1 VLNFSPELG
10 PNGHWHYRMLR
21 TILGGPV
28 RRFLKDLDDP
38 KAAQERQFRA
48 LLKGAQGTGF
58 WSDHKL
64 SSVKDLSDFRRA
76 IPIRTGAEYQPY
88 LDRVAAGEA
97 GVLSSEK
104 TRMLLET
111 SGTTG
116 TPKHLPVTDSWA
128 ETVQLA
134 QRLWTLA
141 LVRDH
146 PGLVGGK
153 ALTMVSPMVHAR
165 SPGGLAIG
173 SNTGRIRAAQP
184 FWLRR
189 RYAVP
194 AGAMEISCPIARQY
208 AVLRFGIGAD
218 VRSITTANPSLL
230 LLMFRRLEEWKQPL
244 FEDLVAGTLRHG
256 PAADIAPGVRT
267 RLEGMLKAGTPPPD
281 CHPLAMW
288 NLESVNCWTGGPA
301 AYFATK
307 LRVQLPGVSVR
318 EVGVSASEGSFAFPL
333 SATWPGS
340 VLWTGGHVLEFVDS
354 ASNPVWAWEL
364 EPGMRVRLV
373 VSTTAGLY
381 RYDMADELEVVGRCL
396 NTPLV
401 RFVGKSGRYLNAVG
415 ERVTGSQV
423 SAALAAVGADL
434 EGFTVRVEMA
444 ETPMYV
450 LAFEGKN
457 VGNGLS
463 EQFDLAL
470 SKENVEYEGKRR
482 SGRLGPPRAEAL
494 GPGHYARYRAALVR
508 AGAPAGQVKDPVI
521 AVDESEWKAVQQAG
535 ESA

>member
-1 VLNFSPELG
+1 
-10 PNGHWHYRMLR
+10 MLR
-21 TILGGPV
+21 TVLGGSV

-38 KAAQERQFRA
+38 KAAQERRLRA
-48 LLKGAQGTGF
+48 LLKGAEGTGF
-58 WSDHKL
+58 GSDHKL
-64 SSVKDLSDFRRA
+64 SAVKDLSDFRRA
-76 IPIRTGAEYQPY
+76 VPIRSGADYQPY
-88 LDRVAAGEA
+88 LERVASGEA

-146 PGLVGGK
+146 PALARGK

-194 AGAMEISCPIARQY
+194 TEAMEISCPMARQY
-208 AVLRFGIGAD
+208 TVLRFGIGAD

-244 FEDLVAGTLRHG
+244 FEDLLAGTLRHG
-256 PAADIAPGVRT
+256 PAADIAPHIRA
-267 RLEGMLKAGTPPPD
+267 RLERRLKAGTPPSD
-281 CHPLAMW
+281 CHPQALW

-301 AYFATK
+301 AFFAAK
-307 LRVQLPGVSVR
+307 LRAQLPGVSVR
-318 EVGVSASEGSFAFPL
+318 EVGISASEGSFAFPL
-333 SATWPGS
+333 AANWPGS
-340 VLWTGGHVLEFVDS
+340 VLWVGGHVLEFVDS
-354 ASNPVWAWEL
+354 SSTPLWAWEL

-401 RFVGKSGRYLNAVG
+401 RFVGKSGRYLNGVG
-415 ERVTGSQV
+415 ERVTGAQV

-434 EGFTVRVEMA
+434 EGFTVRIEMSD
-444 ETPMYV
+444 TPTYV

-457 VGNGLS
+457 VDSDLS
-463 EQFDLAL
+463 LKFDLAL
-470 SKENVEYEGKRR
+470 SKENVEYESKRR
-482 SGRLGPPRAEAL
+482 SGRLGAPRVESL
-494 GPGHYARYRAALVR
+494 MPGHYARYRAALVG

-535 ESA
+535 VIA

>member
-1 VLNFSPELG
+1 MEQFSPQLSSE
-10 PNGHWHYRMLR
+10 GHWHYRMLR
-21 TILGGPV
+21 TVLGGSV

-38 KAAQERQFRA
+38 KAAQERRFRA
-48 LLKGAQGTGF
+48 LLKGAKGTVF

-64 SSVKDLSDFRRA
+64 SNVKGLEDFRRA

-88 LDRVAAGEA
+88 LERVSAGEG

-116 TPKHLPVTDSWA
+116 DPKHLPVTDSWA

-146 PGLVGGK
+146 PGLAGGK
-153 ALTMVSPMVHAR
+153 ALTMVSPKVHSR
-165 SPGGLAIG
+165 SPGGLPIG

-184 FWLRR
+184 LWLRR

-194 AGAMEISCPIARQY
+194 TEAMEISCPIARQY

-230 LLMFRRLEEWKQPL
+230 LLMFRRLEEWKEPL
-244 FEDLVAGTLRHG
+244 FEDLLGGTLRHG
-256 PAADIAPGVRT
+256 PAANIAPDIRK
-267 RLEGMLKAGTPPPD
+267 RLERMLKARTPPSD
-281 CHPLAMW
+281 CHPSALW

-301 AYFATK
+301 AFFAKK
-307 LRVQLPGVSVR
+307 LRAQLPGISIR

-333 SATWPGS
+333 AADWPGS
-340 VLWTGGHVLEFVDS
+340 VLWIGGHVLEFLDS
-354 ASNPVWAWEL
+354 ASNPLWAWEL
-364 EPGMRVRLV
+364 EAGMRVRLV
-373 VSTTAGLY
+373 VSTTSGLY

-401 RFVGKSGRYLNAVG
+401 RFVGKSGRYLNGVG
-415 ERVTGSQV
+415 ERVTGAQV
-423 SAALAAVGADL
+423 SAALAAIDTNIV
-434 EGFTVRVEMA
+434 GFTVRLEMA
-444 ETPMYV
+444 DIPRYV
-450 LAFEGKN
+450 IAFEGENEDNRLAEK
-457 VGNGLS
+457 
-463 EQFDLAL
+463 FDLAL

-482 SGRLGPPRAEAL
+482 SGRLAEPRAEAL
-494 GPGHYARYRAALVR
+494 MPGHYARYRSTLVGE
-508 AGAPAGQVKDPVI
+508 GAPAGQIKDPVI
-521 AVDESEWKAVQQAG
+521 AVDESEWKAVQKAG
-535 ESA
+535 EDV